1 MAIAFFSKKGTSG
14 MLFECALPY
23 RSLLI
28 AVIRTF
34 QSLPFAALAHRA
46 GHPWVAGH
54 ARAAPVA
61 VVARERA
68 AKLAGRYWGQGFQV
82 QWGYSSR

>member
-23 RSLLI
+23 RSLLF

-34 QSLPFAALAHRA
+34 QSLPFAALAHR
-46 GHPWVAGH
+46 AGH